1 MKAVLQKIPRATNA
15 SSILLDRR
23 LDDSIPFQWHHHPE
37 FELTLTLNSRGQR
50 FIGDHIGAYDDGDL
64 VLVGSNLPHTW
75 HSSGKIDDAEPHVAL
90 VLWFHPEWVERL
102 DDGFVELTGVK
113 AMFERSAPGL
123 QFTPE
128 VAARVRPLFEGLR
141 RLAPE
146 ERLPDVLSLLTILA
160 REQQVAPLSS
170 RVVTP
175 SGRSV
180 DRGRLD
186 RVLDHIHLHYAEN
199 PSMEELADLAA
210 LSLSGLHRLFLRHL
224 NMPVSEY
231 LMRLRIGEACALLSG
246 SGRSIAH
253 IAEAVGY
260 RSIANF
266 NRQFKAAKA
275 MTPREFRNRFRSAA

>member
-1 MKAVLQKIPRATNA
+1 MKAILQKISRPTNA

-23 LDDSIPFQWHHHPE
+23 LDDAIPFQWHHHPE

-50 FIGDHIGAYDDGDL
+50 FIGDHIGAYDDADL

-75 HSSGKIDDAEPHVAL
+75 HSSGKADEGEPHVAL
-90 VLWFHPEWVERL
+90 VLWFHPDWVERL
-102 DDGFVELTGVK
+102 EEGFVELAGVK

-123 QFTPE
+123 QFSSE
-128 VAARVRPLFEGLR
+128 IAAKVRPIFEGLR
-141 RLAPE
+141 KLPAE
-146 ERLPDVLSLLTILA
+146 ERLPDVLSLLTMLA
-160 REQQVAPLSS
+160 REREVLTLSS

-199 PSMEELADLAA
+199 PSMDELADLAA

-224 NMPVSEY
+224 DMPVSEY

-246 SGRSIAH
+246 SRRSIAH
-253 IAEAVGY
+253 IADAVGY
-260 RSIANF
+260 RSLANF
-266 NRQFKAAKA
+266 NRQFKAVKR
-275 MTPREFRNRFRSAA
+275 MTPRQFRSHFLSAP

>member
-1 MKAVLQKIPRATNA
+1 MKPVLQKIPRATNA

-23 LDDSIPFQWHHHPE
+23 LDDAIPFQWHHHPE

-50 FIGDHIGAYDDGDL
+50 FIGDHIGGYDDDDL

-75 HSSGKIDDAEPHVAL
+75 HSQGKRDEAAPHVAL
-90 VLWFHPEWVERL
+90 VLWFHPDWVERL
-102 DDGFVELTGVK
+102 DEGFVELSGVK
-113 AMFERSAPGL
+113 AMFARSAPGL
-123 QFTPE
+123 RFSAD

-141 RLAPE
+141 CLPPE

-160 REQQVAPLSS
+160 RERDVEPLSS

-186 RVLDHIHLHYAEN
+186 RVLDHIHLHYADN

-224 NMPVSEY
+224 NMPISEY

-246 SGRSIAH
+246 SARSIGH

-266 NRQFKAAKA
+266 NRQFKAAKD
-275 MTPREFRNRFRSAA
+275 MTPRQFRNRFRSAA

>member
-75 HSSGKIDDAEPHVAL
+75 HSSGKLDEAEPHVAL

-102 DDGFVELTGVK
+102 DEGFVELTAVK

-141 RLAPE
+141 RLRPE

-160 REQQVAPLSS
+160 REQQVALLSS

-186 RVLDHIHLHYAEN
+186 RVLDHIHLNYSEN
-199 PSMEELADLAA
+199 PSMDDLADLAA

-253 IAEAVGY
+253 IAEDVGY

-266 NRQFKAAKA
+266 NRQFKVAKG